1 MAGNGIVFITVIVA
15 CVFMQ
20 TIQVGIA
27 YPADDFFFN
36 DQPDVFKNLDE
47 KKSSFNQD
55 LKEYLEIM
63 LNDSEMGP
71 DEGSGMGSGS
81 GFGSGS
87 GDGSEETLALQST
100 SSANLTETEKIIST
114 TILPQETSTVFDLAT
129 STEVDEE
136 ISHKKETAELD
147 QPSTTE
153 AQVIEESTVFGNTDV
168 TESTVQP
175 THLSSDK
182 RNPYIEDETSLSSD
196 KTDPETEETTSLS
209 PDKTDPETEETTSFS
224 SDKTDSYI
232 EETTESAD
240 ETSSFSK
247 TDPVT
252 DEQNATAMT
261 ELEISPTNNDI
272 ETSTA
277 SHNFTDVK
285 QKQLKL
291 LSIEV

>member
-1 MAGNGIVFITVIVA
+1 
-15 CVFMQ
+15 MQ

-81 GFGSGS
+81 GFWSGS

-100 SSANLTETEKIIST
+100 FSANLTETEKIIST
-114 TILPQETSTVFDLAT
+114 TILPQETSTVFDLAI

-182 RNPYIEDETSLSSD
+182 TDPESEDTTSLSSD

-209 PDKTDPETEETTSFS
+209 SDKTDP
-224 SDKTDSYI
+224 YI